1 MAGRKDAVLVDRYGD
16 MAVMEL
22 PSSPESGEA
31 KTEEAAILVLV
42 WADEKWLVR
51 DAYRVADQ
59 PK

>member
-1 MAGRKDAVLVDRYGD
+1 
-16 MAVMEL
+16 MEL